1 MPTTACTMSSWLCSA
16 NSPLAPKS
24 RRKKPITKAAL
35 ASPGAMQAALTSGK
49 VKIEKGDPAALAAFL
64 ELFRG

>member
-1 MPTTACTMSSWLCSA
+1 MAETPQGVAGDV
-16 NSPLAPKS
+16 PLVVAA
-24 RRKKPITKAAL
+24 TKADWVRAL